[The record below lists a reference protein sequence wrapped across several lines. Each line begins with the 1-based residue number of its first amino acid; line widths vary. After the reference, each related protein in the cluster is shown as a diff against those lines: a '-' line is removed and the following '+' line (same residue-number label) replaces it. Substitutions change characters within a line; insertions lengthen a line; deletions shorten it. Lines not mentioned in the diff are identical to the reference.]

1 MSSYR
6 KHIFSFEDAKDL
18 DSYAQELTKVNGI
31 QWMGWAAISIFQVCR
46 NLFLK
51 YQEIIILC
59 GSGNNGGDGYA
70 LAYFLQT
77 EGQNVRIF
85 YTDSPR
91 TQESLY
97 YYNLL
102 KVTKVSLAELVDL
115 KNYLTNFEKSFLIID
130 CLYGIGARLP
140 LPNAIAKILIELNS
154 WKRNKTK
161 EICHFL
167 SIDAI
172 TGREAW
178 MEWISNL
185 DKKENMPFFPA
196 DTLIEIGS
204 SKWENFGFPDENKI
218 TIPIGFPRKEFIE
231 DKRTKLVIQELE
243 ILPKDHILKIL
254 RKPKISHKYKAG
266 SCLFVGAEKG
276 MEGAILLSLSS
287 FHGIGGGISKVNSL
301 SKEIW
306 NHKEAMNPSYMVDTD
321 PVHFWQDSFF
331 KKASGLVWG
340 PGTLVP
346 ALENNEALEE
356 WKQIRNFPEKYF
368 ILDAGRIP
376 SFNLIDKN
384 PDLSFHP
391 NCILTAHFG
400 EFNRLTNCGNLN
412 WEDRISSGLQFSKK
426 LNAYILLKESY
437 SLLFSPS
444 GEFYIWNEPNEKL
457 ATMGTG
463 DLLTGILAL
472 YLSRKF
478 SMLDSVHFALNTI
491 NLCKQM
497 DVRSPT
503 SWEILEFLKK
513 V

>member
-6 KHIFSFEDAKDL
+6 KQIFSFEDAKNL
-18 DSYAQELTKVNGI
+18 DTYAQEFTKVHGI

-46 NLFLK
+46 DLFFK

-70 LAYFLQT
+70 LAYFLQS

-85 YTDSPR
+85 YAESPK
-91 TQESLY
+91 TKESIY

-115 KNYLTNFEKSFLIID
+115 ENHLRHFANSFLIID

-140 LPNAIAKILIELNS
+140 LPDAVAKIIKDLNI
-154 WKRNKTK
+154 WKQNKTQDD
-161 EICHFL
+161 CHFL

-178 MEWISNL
+178 MEWISNQ
-185 DKKENMPFFPA
+185 DQKKIITSFPA
-196 DTLIEIGS
+196 DTLVEIAS
-204 SKWENFGFPDENKI
+204 SKWENFGFSDENKI
-218 TIPIGFPRKEFIE
+218 LIPIGFPRKEFIE
-231 DKRTKLVIQELE
+231 ERKLKHNIQKLE
-243 ILPKDHILKIL
+243 ILPKDKILKSL
-254 RKPKISHKYKAG
+254 SKPISSHKYNAG

-306 NHKEAMNPSYMVDTD
+306 NHKEAINPSYMIATD
-321 PVHFWQDSFF
+321 PVHFWQDPFF
-331 KKASGLVWG
+331 RKASGLVWG

-346 ALENNEALEE
+346 ALENNEVLND
-356 WKQIRNFPEKYF
+356 WDQIKNFPEKYF

-376 SFNLIDKN
+376 SFNIFNKIT
-384 PDLSFHP
+384 DLSFHP